1 MPKDP
6 NDLFEQFGISP
17 TEGNLALDTDP
28 DDLFQ
33 AFGISP
39 EAEQPTVAPEPTEE
53 PSPEVVPEVKPQKA
67 GLGRSM
73 TEPYRRIGAL
83 AGAEVSAGLAH
94 FSQNLDAM
102 ATWV

>member
-39 EAEQPTVAPEPTEE
+39 EAEQPTVAPEPTPFDPEGSGYDYQTAEE
-53 PSPEVVPEVKPQKA
+53 AGITPDENKHWPS
-67 GLGRSM
+67 
-73 TEPYRRIGAL
+73 
-83 AGAEVSAGLAH
+83 
-94 FSQNLDAM
+94 LDARTGM
-102 ATWV
+102 VLKGM